1 MNPIT
6 TLEPEDTWA
15 VLRGVLREVCGTD
28 ANIERLNSDAR
39 FTEQGKQRVV
49 RYDLEARVA
58 ELPYIQHYQWVGKYY
73 QRGEDALRVAAV
85 LRDIGANE
93 GSRGAGLTV
102 PTVLAYHAPLH
113 LLLLTYES
121 GEPVSSA
128 IARDTG
134 AILVAMGSALA
145 ALHAMPVYTPT
156 ITSPET
162 LLADLRPRL
171 EDLCAWRPCEAPSLR
186 RALVTSS
193 CSCAESRSVSRGN

>member
-1 MNPIT
+1 MNLVAA
-6 TLEPEDTWA
+6 LEAEGMWA
-15 VLRGVLREVCGTD
+15 VLRCVLREVCGTD

-39 FTEQGKQRVV
+39 FTEQGKQRVG

-73 QRGEDALRVAAV
+73 ERGEDALRGAAV
-85 LRDIGANE
+85 LRAIGASE

-102 PTVLAYHAPLH
+102 PNVLAYHAPLH

-134 AILVAMGSALA
+134 AILAAMGGALA
-145 ALHAMPVYTPT
+145 ALHTMPVFTPA
-156 ITSPET
+156 IISPET
-162 LLADLRPRL
+162 LLADLRPIV
-171 EDLCAWRPCEAPSLR
+171 EDPS
-186 RALVTSS
+186 
-193 CSCAESRSVSRGN
+193 